1 MNVLQPKCTAINQ
14 FFFYVAAKPVF
25 FSRVCGKTKVYFDN
39 QAHIPCVG
47 HHQNREKKR
56 WPNGTSDCTKS
67 HRNSALQPDN
77 HFHNIESTN
86 PMFPTFPIPCSL
98 SSIFRSANTRTP
110 FRSKSVHT
118 RRISSP
124 SRPITFAE
132 LSAFS
137 SSTTTAA
144 PTLS

>member
-14 FFFYVAAKPVF
+14 FFFRSSETCFF
-25 FSRVCGKTKVYFDN
+25 FSYVVKLKFILTIKHIFLAWVIIKTE
-39 QAHIPCVG
+39 
-47 HHQNREKKR
+47 REKR
-56 WPNGTSDCTKS
+56 WPNGTSNCTKS
-67 HRNSALQPDN
+67 RRNCALKPDN
-77 HFHNIESTN
+77 HFHNIEFTN